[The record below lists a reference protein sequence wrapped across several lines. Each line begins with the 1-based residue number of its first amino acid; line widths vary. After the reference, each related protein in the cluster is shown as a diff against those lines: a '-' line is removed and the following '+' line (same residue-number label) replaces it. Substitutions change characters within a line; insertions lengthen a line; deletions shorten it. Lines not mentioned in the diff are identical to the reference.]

1 MSRTWHIVTG
11 EYPPQTGGIADYAGR
26 LVAALRERGEHVLVW
41 APGDLLPRGFGPAG
55 LRKIGRGIDAS
66 RSAGARPVVLVQYV
80 PNAFGMR
87 GANVLLCAWLAWRAW
102 RHKDD
107 IRVMFHEPFFYFA
120 RQSLRRNALALVHR
134 VMAALLLASARIVY
148 VSTGSWESL
157 LARYA
162 AARRAFVWLPIPAT
176 VLPPDDP
183 EGAARVRSALIKN
196 DRTFVVGHFSSYPDD
211 VASELRQVLGAM
223 LAASRDAT
231 VLLIGRNSDTFQ
243 REFAS
248 VFPEHEGRLAST
260 GEVVAGELGHN
271 LRACDLLVQPY
282 PDGAT
287 TRRTSLMA
295 PLACGVPTVTTLG
308 MWSEPIWRGAR
319 DAIEFAP
326 AGDAAAIVARCQGLA
341 NDPARLRHL
350 GSNGRAFYEKHF
362 TMDRTLRILC
372 GAGSGRPS
380 VLLGVHAHPTS
391 SPESAGRQRDALTAM
406 ASLRGVRHVNL
417 QFVAAETPPIE
428 AEGFETV
435 RALELDSM
443 SVSGRMGARKPI
455 ASEVFDLLARRAL
468 EEGCRYVAY
477 LNSDTI
483 LSQELVD
490 RIARGDA
497 DAYAIA
503 RTDVGSGR
511 SPAILISG
519 IDSFV
524 VSAEW
529 WTANR
534 RRFRPYI
541 LGEPVWDCVYAAL
554 VGCHGRTE
562 FVYEAG
568 GLIHERHPT
577 QWVASPFASYVRY
590 LSALDAPYFSL
601 WCGYHDRLR
610 DEVDAGR
617 GFGGAARI
625 AQETFV
631 WRPSA
636 AARAIQASRCVKGWV
651 RYVAGEAVA

>member
-1 MSRTWHIVTG
+1 MYRTWHIVTG

-26 LVAALRERGEHVLVW
+26 LVAALRGRGAQVQVW
-41 APGDLLPRGFGPAG
+41 APGETLPRGFGPAG
-55 LRKIGRGIDAS
+55 LRAIGRGIDAS
-66 RSAGARPVVLVQYV
+66 RAAGTRPVVLVQYA

-87 GANVLLCAWLAWRAW
+87 GANILLCAWLAWRAW
-102 RHKDD
+102 RHGDD

-134 VMAALLLASARIVY
+134 VMAALLLASARIAY

-157 LARYA
+157 LARYS

-196 DRTFVVGHFSSYPDD
+196 DRTFVVGHFGSYPDD
-211 VASELRQVLGAM
+211 VASELQRVLGAM
-223 LAASRDAT
+223 LAASGDAN
-231 VLLIGRNSDTFQ
+231 VLLIGRNSDTFLQ
-243 REFAS
+243 KFTAA
-248 VFPEHEGRLAST
+248 FPEHDGRLTAT
-260 GEVVAGELGHN
+260 GEIVAGELGHN

-295 PLACGVPTVTTLG
+295 PLACAVPTVTTIG
-308 MWSEPIWRGAR
+308 MWSEPIWSGAR

-341 NDPARLRHL
+341 NDPARRRAL
-350 GSNGRAFYEKHF
+350 GRNGRAFYERHF
-362 TMDRTLRILC
+362 TIDRTLRILC
-372 GAGSGRPS
+372 GAESERPQ
-380 VLLGVHAHPTS
+380 VLLGVSAYPTS
-391 SPESAGRQRDALTAM
+391 SPENARRQHEALTTM
-406 ASLRGVRHVNL
+406 ASLEGVLHVNL
-417 QFVAAETPPIE
+417 QFVAAEAAPIDVD
-428 AEGFETV
+428 GYETV
-435 RALELDSM
+435 RGLELDSIT
-443 SVSGRMGARKPI
+443 VAGRMGARKPI
-455 ASEVFDLLARRAL
+455 ASETFDLLARRAL
-468 EEGCRYVAY
+468 EEGCRYFAY
-477 LNSDTI
+477 LNSDTV
-483 LSQELVD
+483 LSQEVVD
-490 RIARGDA
+490 RVCAGDA

-511 SPAILISG
+511 SPEVLIAG
-519 IDSFV
+519 VDGFV
-524 VSAEW
+524 ISTEW

-534 RRFRPYI
+534 RRFRAYI

-554 VGCHGRTE
+554 VACHGRAE
-562 FVYEAG
+562 FVYDTG
-568 GLIHERHPT
+568 GLTHERHPT

-601 WCGYHDRLR
+601 WCAYNDRIR
-610 DEVDAGR
+610 NEVDLGR
-617 GFGGAARI
+617 GFVAAARI

-631 WRPSA
+631 WRPSTF
-636 AARAIQASRCVKGWV
+636 ARAIQASRCVKGWV